1 MTGWPLF
8 VLAVAAPAG
17 PPAVVTVAP
26 AAVTLVAGESAE
38 VEVVARIDEGFRIQ
52 ANPASEPFLVPARLD
67 LPGDARVRVGTPVYP
82 PGKAY
87 RLRGADGDLSVYQGT
102 VVIRV
107 PLEARPVD
115 GDASPGEIILAGR
128 LHYQACNELVCLRP
142 SSSAVEVR
150 VGLRPGR
157 TAR

>member
-1 MTGWPLF
+1 MTGWLL
-8 VLAVAAPAG
+8 LALAGTAPAG

-26 AAVTLVAGESAE
+26 AAVTLVAGERSE

-52 ANPASEPFLVPARLD
+52 ANPASEPFLVPARLE
-67 LPGDARVRVGTPVYP
+67 LPGDERVRVGTPVYP

-87 RLRGADGDLSVYQGT
+87 RLRGADEDLSVYQGT

-142 SSSAVEVR
+142 SSAAVQVR
-150 VGLRPGR
+150 VSRRPGR
-157 TAR
+157 AAR

>member
-1 MTGWPLF
+1 MTGWLL
-8 VLAVAAPAG
+8 LALATTAPAD
-17 PPAVVTVAP
+17 PPAVVTVEDL
-26 AAVTLVAGESAE
+26 AVTLVAGERSE

-87 RLRGADGDLSVYQGT
+87 RLRGADEDLSVYQGT

-142 SSSAVEVR
+142 ASSTVEVR

>member
-1 MTGWPLF
+1 VTGWPLL

-26 AAVTLVAGESAE
+26 A
-38 VEVVARIDEGFRIQ
+38 
-52 ANPASEPFLVPARLD
+52 
-67 LPGDARVRVGTPVYP
+67 
-82 PGKAY
+82 
-87 RLRGADGDLSVYQGT
+87 
-102 VVIRV
+102 
-107 PLEARPVD
+107 
-115 GDASPGEIILAGR
+115 IILAGR